1 MFRAWTVTPPRM
13 TKERKTAISSDA
25 RGSIVCIGWGSLVWD
40 PRDLPCGP
48 WHDDGPS
55 LPVEFV
61 RESSNR
67 RITLVIDA
75 KAPRV
80 RTLWTILDVQDLNA
94 AGKALG
100 VREYKDAGP
109 KWIAKNIGFWT
120 GADDESRGREADT
133 IAAWAKSRELKG
145 AVWTSLPPKFGG
157 VDDEVPSV
165 DDVIAYL
172 DALRSAERDEAEKYV
187 RKAPLQIDTPYRQRI
202 AAALGWTYRP

>member
-40 PRDLPCGP
+40 PRDLPFGP

-133 IAAWAKSRELKG
+133 IAAWAKSREIG
-145 AVWTSLPPKFGG
+145 RAHV
-157 VDDEVPSV
+157 
-165 DDVIAYL
+165 
-172 DALRSAERDEAEKYV
+172 
-187 RKAPLQIDTPYRQRI
+187 
-202 AAALGWTYRP
+202 

>member
-1 MFRAWTVTPPRM
+1 M
-13 TKERKTAISSDA
+13 SNDA
-25 RGSIVCIGWGSLVWD
+25 RGSIVCIGWGSLVYE
-40 PRDLPCGP
+40 PRELPCGR

-61 RESSNR
+61 RESGNR
-67 RITLVIDA
+67 RITLVIYP

-80 RTLWTILDVQDLNA
+80 PTFWSLLDVPDLVTA
-94 AGKALG
+94 RDKLG

-109 KWIAKNIGFWT
+109 TWIAKNIGVWS
-120 GADDESRGREADT
+120 GADGMSRGLEADT
-133 IAAWAKSRELKG
+133 IAAWAKPRELGG

-172 DALRSAERDEAEKYV
+172 DALRGAERDEAEKYV

>member
-1 MFRAWTVTPPRM
+1 M

>member
-1 MFRAWTVTPPRM
+1 M
-13 TKERKTAISSDA
+13 SDDA
-25 RGSIVCIGWGSLVWD
+25 RGSIACIGWGSLVWD

-67 RITLVIDA
+67 RITLVIHA

-80 RTLWTILDVQDLNA
+80 RTLWTILDVPDLKA

-109 KWIAKNIGFWT
+109 KWIAKNIGIWT
-120 GADDESRGREADT
+120 GVDEESRGREADT
-133 IAAWAKSRELKG
+133 IAAWARSRELEG
-145 AVWTSLPPKFGG
+145 VVWTSLPPKFGG
-157 VDDEVPSV
+157 VEDEAPSV

-172 DALRSAERDEAEKYV
+172 DALRGAERDEAEKYV
-187 RKAPLQIDTPYRQRI
+187 RKAPLQIDTPHRQRTT
-202 AAALGWTYRP
+202 AALGWTYWP